1 MYIFAA
7 KVKHNNMSIQ
17 TNKEPT
23 IGEIVANDFRAAS
36 LFKEAGID
44 FCCGG
49 NKSLSVACK
58 EKGSDVSHLIQQL
71 DTLAQTPVS
80 SSMNFKEWDLS
91 FLSDY
96 IVNTHHKF
104 VLKNLPE
111 LVFYTQKIANVHGDH
126 HPELLEV
133 ATLFTKINEELLQHL
148 KNEEEVLFPAIKEAE
163 KNASTEVKAT
173 IVSEITR
180 MQGEHEFAGGAM
192 DKINVLTNN
201 YFIPEDAC
209 NTYRVSLKLLD
220 QFEDDL
226 HIHVH
231 LENNILYPKA
241 LKLAQ

>member
-1 MYIFAA
+1 MT
-7 KVKHNNMSIQ
+7 IQ
-17 TNKEPT
+17 TNIEPT

-36 LFKEAGID
+36 IFKEAGID

-49 NKSLSVACK
+49 NKSITEACR
-58 EKGSDVSHLIQQL
+58 EKGADEPDLIRQL
-71 DTLAQTPVS
+71 DALTQTPVTGA
-80 SSMNFKEWDLS
+80 MNFKDWELG

-111 LVFYTQKIANVHGDH
+111 LVFYTHKIAEVHGGH
-126 HPELLEV
+126 HTELIEV
-133 ATLFTKINEELLQHL
+133 NSLFTKINEELLQHL

-163 KNASTEVKAT
+163 KIATPGVKST
-173 IVSEITR
+173 IISEITR

-192 DKINVLTNN
+192 DKINVLTQN
-201 YFIPEDAC
+201 YLIPDDAC
-209 NTYRVSLKLLD
+209 NTYRVALKLLE

-241 LKLAQ
+241 LKLAE

>member
-1 MYIFAA
+1 MTTQI
-7 KVKHNNMSIQ
+7 NI
-17 TNKEPT
+17 EPT

-36 LFKEAGID
+36 MFKEAGID

-49 NKSLSVACK
+49 NKSLTEACK
-58 EKGSDVSHLIQQL
+58 EKGADESHLIQQL
-71 DTLAQTPVS
+71 ETLAQTPVS
-80 SSMNFKEWDLS
+80 GAMNFKEWELG

-111 LVFYTQKIANVHGDH
+111 LVFYTQKIANVHGDN

-133 ATLFTKINEELLQHL
+133 ASLFTKINEELLQHL
-148 KNEEEVLFPAIKEAE
+148 KNEEEVLFPAIKKAE
-163 KNASTEVKAT
+163 KSASAEVKST

-201 YFIPEDAC
+201 YLIPEDAC
-209 NTYRVSLKLLD
+209 NTYRVSLKLLE

-226 HIHVH
+226 HVHVH

>member
-1 MYIFAA
+1 
-7 KVKHNNMSIQ
+7 MSTQI
-17 TNKEPT
+17 NIEPT

-36 LFKEAGID
+36 MFKEAGID

-49 NKSLSVACK
+49 NKSLSDACK
-58 EKGSDVSHLIQQL
+58 EKGADESLLIQQL
-71 DTLAQTPVS
+71 ETLAQTPVS
-80 SSMNFKEWDLS
+80 GAMNFKEWELS

-111 LVFYTQKIANVHGDH
+111 LVFYTQKIADVHGDH

-133 ATLFTKINEELLQHL
+133 ASLFTRINEELLQHL

-163 KNASTEVKAT
+163 KNASAEVKST

-209 NTYRVSLKLLD
+209 NTYRVSLKLLE

>member
-1 MYIFAA
+1 
-7 KVKHNNMSIQ
+7 MSNQ
-17 TNKEPT
+17 TNTEPT
-23 IGEIVANDFRAAS
+23 IGEIVANDFRAAA

-49 NKSLSVACK
+49 NKSLAEACK
-58 EKGSDVSHLIQQL
+58 EKGADASRLAEQL
-71 DTLAQTPVS
+71 EMLAQTPVTGA
-80 SSMNFKEWDLS
+80 MNFKEWNLS

-126 HPELLEV
+126 HPELIEV
-133 ATLFTKINEELLQHL
+133 QALFAKINEELLQHL
-148 KNEEEVLFPAIKEAE
+148 KNEEEVLFPAIKQAE
-163 KNASTEVKAT
+163 NIASARVKAT

-201 YFIPEDAC
+201 YQVPEDAC
-209 NTYRVSLKLLD
+209 NTYRVSLKLLE

-226 HIHVH
+226 HTHVH
-231 LENNILYPKA
+231 LENNILYLKA
-241 LKLAQ
+241 LKLAE

>member
-1 MYIFAA
+1 MLNQI
-7 KVKHNNMSIQ
+7 NI
-17 TNKEPT
+17 EPT

-36 LFKEAGID
+36 MFKEAGID

-49 NKSLSVACK
+49 NKSLTEACK
-58 EKGSDVSHLIQQL
+58 EKGADESHLIQQL
-71 DTLAQTPVS
+71 ETLAQTPVS
-80 SSMNFKEWDLS
+80 GSMNFKEWDLS

-126 HPELLEV
+126 HPELIEV
-133 ATLFTKINEELLQHL
+133 ESLFAKINEELLQHL
-148 KNEEEVLFPAIKEAE
+148 KNEEEVLFPAIKKAE
-163 KNASTEVKAT
+163 KNASAEVNST

-192 DKINVLTNN
+192 DKINILTNN
-201 YFIPEDAC
+201 YLIPEDAC
-209 NTYRVSLKLLD
+209 NTYRVSLKLLE

-226 HIHVH
+226 HIHVN

>member
-1 MYIFAA
+1 MFIFAR
-7 KVKHNNMSIQ
+7 KFKSKIMSQDILS
-17 TNKEPT
+17 EIT

-36 LFKEAGID
+36 MFKEAGID

-49 NKSLSVACK
+49 NKSLTEACK
-58 EKGSDVSHLIQQL
+58 EKGANASHLVQQL
-71 DTLAQTPVS
+71 ETLAQTPVS
-80 SSMNFKEWDLS
+80 GAMNFKEWDLS

-104 VLKNLPE
+104 VSKNLPE
-111 LVFYTQKIANVHGDH
+111 LVFYTQKIANVHGEH
-126 HPELLEV
+126 HPELIEV
-133 ATLFTKINEELLQHL
+133 ASLFTKINEELLQHL
-148 KNEEEVLFPAIKEAE
+148 KNEEEVLFPAIKQAE
-163 KNASTEVKAT
+163 KNASAEVNST

-180 MQGEHEFAGGAM
+180 MRGEHEFAGSAM
-192 DKINVLTNN
+192 DKINALTNN
-201 YFIPEDAC
+201 YLIPVDAC
-209 NTYRVSLKLLD
+209 NTYRVSLKLLE

>member
-1 MYIFAA
+1 
-7 KVKHNNMSIQ
+7 MSEI
-17 TNKEPT
+17 TNIEPT

-36 LFKEAGID
+36 LFKNVGID

-49 NKSLSVACK
+49 NKSLSTACK
-58 EKGSDVSHLIQQL
+58 EKGVDKSLFIQQL
-71 DTLAQTPVS
+71 ETLTQTPVNGT
-80 SSMNFKEWDLS
+80 MNFKEWDLS

-111 LVFYTQKIANVHGDH
+111 LIFYTQKIANVHGEH
-126 HPELLEV
+126 HPELIEV
-133 ATLFTKINEELLQHL
+133 ASLFSKINEELLQHL

-163 KNASTEVKAT
+163 KNATAAVKAT

-180 MQGEHEFAGGAM
+180 MHGEHEFAGGAM

-209 NTYRVSLKLLD
+209 NTYKVSLKLLE

-241 LKLAQ
+241 LKLAE

>member
-1 MYIFAA
+1 
-7 KVKHNNMSIQ
+7 MSNQINIP
-17 TNKEPT
+17 TT

-36 LFKEAGID
+36 IFKEAGID

-49 NKSLSVACK
+49 NKSLTDACN
-58 EKGSDVSHLIQQL
+58 EKGVDEPDLVKQL
-71 DTLAQTPVS
+71 DALTQTPLAGA
-80 SSMNFKEWDLS
+80 MNFKEWELG

-111 LVFYTQKIANVHGDH
+111 LVFYTQKIADVHGGH
-126 HPELLEV
+126 HPELIEV

-148 KNEEEVLFPAIKEAE
+148 KNEEEVLFPAIKQAE
-163 KNASTEVKAT
+163 KNASAEIKSS

-192 DKINVLTNN
+192 DKINVLTQN
-201 YFIPEDAC
+201 YLIPDDAC
-209 NTYRVSLKLLD
+209 NTYRVSLKLLE

-226 HIHVH
+226 HVHVH

-241 LKLAQ
+241 LKLAE